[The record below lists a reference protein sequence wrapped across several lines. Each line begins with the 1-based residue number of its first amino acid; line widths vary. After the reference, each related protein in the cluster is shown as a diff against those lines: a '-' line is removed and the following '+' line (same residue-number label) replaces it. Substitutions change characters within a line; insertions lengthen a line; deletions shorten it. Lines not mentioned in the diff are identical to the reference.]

1 METGLAMERVLGHLN
16 LAMADKVFLR
26 RVHLLRPLELGEA
39 LGDNWIIFTPF
50 NGLGLDFNGVD
61 LGLSPSINFVGRLQ
75 KLGEESPFDV
85 IREKSIKLFEAL
97 KDFYAL

>member
-39 LGDNWIIFTPF
+39 LGDN
-50 NGLGLDFNGVD
+50 
-61 LGLSPSINFVGRLQ
+61 
-75 KLGEESPFDV
+75 
-85 IREKSIKLFEAL
+85 
-97 KDFYAL
+97 